1 MGVCQSSWRDFEII
15 VIEGRIPGSHE
26 PPAYGVCLLEAD
38 QMIVHLHDYLDRTNT
53 FLL

>member
-1 MGVCQSSWRDFEII
+1 

-26 PPAYGVCLLEAD
+26 PPAYGVVLLEED
-38 QMIVHLHDYLDRTNT
+38 QMIVHMHDYLDRTNT